1 MTLAKPRASLCALA
15 FFSREMTSAE
25 IRQSFLDFF
34 QRHGHTIVKSSPLLP
49 ESPGLLFTNAG
60 MNQFVPIFLGERRP
74 DVSRWGDRVIA
85 PEKDTRAADTQK
97 CIRAGG
103 KHNDLEDVGFD
114 TYHHTMFEMLGNWSF
129 GDYFKRDSLEWGWEL
144 ITQVWG
150 IPAKRLFA
158 TVYSPDKAKGDPSD
172 FDQEAYDIWA
182 GIFQR
187 AGLDPKVH
195 IVPGNKKDNFWMMG
209 DTGPCGPC
217 SEVHFNLL
225 ASDDEAA
232 GRALVNGGSPRCI
245 EIWNH
250 VFIQFNA
257 NADGTFS
264 PLAAK
269 HVDTGMGF
277 ERVAGIYATTK
288 GFKDFSADP
297 SNYNADVFAPLF
309 RTVAALSGKTYA
321 GTVPT
326 KREGLTEQ
334 EKTDV
339 AFRVLADHARCVSCA
354 IADGILPGN
363 EGRNYVIKRILRR
376 GILYGNK
383 LGLAAGFFEQ
393 LVAPVVESL
402 GPVFPELKQQ
412 QDMIRRVIRS
422 EEESFGRTLDRGLAI
437 FEKAINQPS
446 RAGGASVPGTL
457 AFELYDT
464 YGFPLDMTQLL
475 ASERGL
481 SVDTAGFESEMDK
494 QRDRARAAQK
504 KEVIVAATEGS
515 AAAVYEAT
523 VFTGYLIDT
532 AKPVDAIVTDVVKSG
547 DDLFLV
553 FDRTPFYGEMGGQ
566 VGDTGTAIVA
576 GQTVPI
582 VDTVKDKAG
591 RHLHKVDKAVSAQL
605 SAIGPGA
612 AAHLTID
619 YGRRRAVSRHHS
631 AAHLIHWA
639 LRKTL
644 GTHVRQAGTS
654 KTPERMRFDFSHFEA
669 VTPDQLREIE
679 RMVNEKVID
688 NARVDTYETDFDK
701 KPADTLAF
709 FGDKYGKVV
718 RVVDIGGYSRE
729 LCGGTHVTT
738 TGEIGLIKI
747 VAEMAIAAGTRRIE
761 AVAGTAAYDF
771 VAHREAALNTVN
783 AKLNAGPQDVAQKL
797 DAVLAHAKEL
807 EKKLKAYE
815 QKAAAGLADELSAK
829 ATLRD
834 GLKFVKAVAAVD
846 SPETLRSLGS
856 QILHKLGE
864 GVVVL
869 GAALGEKATVVAF
882 CSPAAVKAGHQA
894 GKLVNEIS
902 QQLGGKGGGKP
913 DFAMGG
919 GKEVAKLAELLKA

>member
-1 MTLAKPRASLCALA
+1 
-15 FFSREMTSAE
+15 MTSAE

-34 QRHGHTIVKSSPLLP
+34 QQQGHTIVRSSPLLP

-60 MNQFVPIFLGERRP
+60 MNQFVPIFLGERAP
-74 DVSRWGDRVIA
+74 DVSRWGDRVLA
-85 PEKDTRAADTQK
+85 AKKDTRAADTQK

-129 GDYFKRDSLEWGWEL
+129 GDYFKRESLEWGWEL
-144 ITQVWG
+144 ITKVWG
-150 IPAKRLFA
+150 IPPKRLFA
-158 TVYSPDKAKGDPSD
+158 TVYSPDKAKKDPSE

-182 GIFQR
+182 RIFTKE
-187 AGLDPKVH
+187 GLDPKVH
-195 IVPGNKKDNFWMMG
+195 IVHGNKKDNFWMMG

-217 SEVHFNLL
+217 SEIHFNLL
-225 ASDDEAA
+225 PSDDEAE
-232 GRALVNGGSPRCI
+232 GRTLVNSSSPRCI

-277 ERVAGIYATTK
+277 ERVAGIHATTK
-288 GFKDFSADP
+288 GFKDFTADP

-309 RTVAALSGKTYA
+309 QKVTELSGKTYR

-326 KREGLTEQ
+326 RREGLSEQ
-334 EKTDV
+334 ENIDV

-376 GILYGNK
+376 GILYGSK
-383 LGLAAGFFEQ
+383 LGLQAGFFQQ

-402 GPVFPELKQQ
+402 GAVFPELRQQ
-412 QDMIRRVIRS
+412 QDIVRRVIRS
-422 EEESFGRTLDRGLAI
+422 EEESFGRTLDRGLQIFNKAAAAGAI
-437 FEKAINQPS
+437 T
-446 RAGGASVPGTL
+446 GAA

-475 ASERGL
+475 ATERGL
-481 SVDTAGFESEMDK
+481 TVDTQGFEAEMDK
-494 QRDRARAAQK
+494 QRERARAAHK
-504 KEVIVAATEGS
+504 KEIIVAATEGGP
-515 AAAVYEAT
+515 AATFEAT

-532 AKPVDAIVTDVVKSG
+532 DKPVDAVLTDVVRNDK
-547 DDLFLV
+547 DLFLV

-566 VGDTGTAIVA
+566 AGDAGTAIVA
-576 GQTVPI
+576 GQTVTI
-582 VDTVKDKAG
+582 VDCIKDKAG
-591 RHLHKVDKAVSAQL
+591 RHLHKVDPAAAAQL
-605 SAIGPGA
+605 GDLGKGV
-612 AAHLTID
+612 AAHLSID
-619 YGRRRAVSRHHS
+619 LVRRRAISRHHS

-654 KTPERMRFDFSHFEA
+654 KTPDRMRFDFSHFEA
-669 VTPDQLREIE
+669 ATPEQLREIE
-679 RMVNEKVID
+679 RLVNEKVID

-709 FGDKYGKVV
+709 FGDKYGRTV

-761 AVAGTAAYDF
+761 AVAGAAALEF
-771 VAHREAALNTVN
+771 VAEREAALSAVN
-783 AKLNAGPQDVAQKL
+783 AKLHAGTHDVAQKL
-797 DAVLAHAKEL
+797 DAVLAHSREL
-807 EKKLKAYE
+807 EKKLKAFE
-815 QKAAAGLADELSAK
+815 QKAAAGLADELAAK
-829 ATLRD
+829 AVARD
-834 GLKFVKAVAAVD
+834 GLKFVHAIVAAD
-846 SPETLRSLGS
+846 APEALRSLGAQVLS
-856 QILHKLGE
+856 KVGE

-869 GAALGEKATVVAF
+869 GAVLGDKASLVAL
-882 CSPAAVKAGHQA
+882 CSPAAIKAGHQA
-894 GKLVNEIS
+894 GKIIS
-902 QQLGGKGGGKP
+902 ELTQKLGGKGGGKP

-919 GKEVAKLAELLKA
+919 GKDVSKLAEVVAG